1 MSIFNFKSDE
11 CSLVSQAK
19 ARSREKI
26 VSSPDRLP
34 LCVEETRRSPEVVPP
49 RVDLE
54 ALGMLPL
61 QRQREYLELKTKLAL
76 YAKKQR
82 EEEMAV
88 KGIYI
93 KCSGTPLIQTPMGQK
108 KVSILVRCPYFRWR
122 KSPC

>member
-1 MSIFNFKSDE
+1 
-11 CSLVSQAK
+11 
-19 ARSREKI
+19 
-26 VSSPDRLP
+26 
-34 LCVEETRRSPEVVPP
+34 
-49 RVDLE
+49 
-54 ALGMLPL
+54 MLPL

-108 KVSILVRCPYFRWR
+108 KVSILVRCPEHYTVEP
-122 KSPC
+122 SNPDTNGTEESVHISEVS